1 MSGGSTRA
9 SAYPKTL
16 RGQRAIR
23 NDTAMIER
31 DASSVGFQVVP
42 RRDQILIA
50 TCILLIC
57 AVAWAYL
64 VHLSG
69 PASPIHAPPNAM
81 AGMGLS
87 MDVAR
92 GVAGVLL
99 TFTMWAVMM
108 VGMMGPSAAPILL
121 LFATS
126 QARRGAGTVPT
137 LTLLFGAGYLSIW
150 MGFSAGATLVHWVLH
165 QAMLLS
171 PTMAVASRGVAGALF
186 IGAGVYQ
193 LTPVK
198 HGCLQHCQSPVGF
211 LMSHWRAGPRGA
223 FQMGLR
229 HGVYCLGC
237 CWALMALL
245 FAVGVMNLLAVAL
258 LTVFILAER
267 AGRGGTI
274 VARVGGVAMIG
285 VGLFFVTAGLR

>member
-1 MSGGSTRA
+1 
-9 SAYPKTL
+9 
-16 RGQRAIR
+16 
-23 NDTAMIER
+23 MIER
-31 DASSVGFQVVP
+31 DASRIGFQVTP

-57 AVAWAYL
+57 VFSWAYL
-64 VHLSG
+64 VYIRG
-69 PASPIHAPPNAM
+69 QASSIHASSTAM
-81 AGMGLS
+81 GMA
-87 MDVAR
+87 MDSPS
-92 GVAGVLL
+92 GVVGVLL
-99 TFTMWAVMM
+99 TFAMWSVMM
-108 VGMMGPSAAPILL
+108 VGLMGPSAAPILL

-126 QARRGAGTVPT
+126 QARRGARGVPT
-137 LTLLFGAGYLSIW
+137 LTLLLGVGYLTIW
-150 MGFSAGATLVHWVLH
+150 LGFSVGATLAHWALN

-171 PTMAVASRGVAGALF
+171 STMAVASRRVAGALC

-193 LTPVK
+193 LTPLK

-211 LMSHWRAGPRGA
+211 LMSHWREGTRGA

-245 FAVGVMNLLAVAL
+245 FAVGVMNLIGVAL

-267 AGRGGTI
+267 VGRGGTI
-274 VARVGGVAMIG
+274 ISRVGGVAMIG
-285 VGLFFVTAGLR
+285 VGLFLLAVGLR

>member
-1 MSGGSTRA
+1 MT
-9 SAYPKTL
+9 
-16 RGQRAIR
+16 
-23 NDTAMIER
+23 DR
-31 DASSVGFQVVP
+31 DASSFGPQVIP

-64 VHLSG
+64 VHLDGQTSSLHASPVAMAGIRMPSG
-69 PASPIHAPPNAM
+69 PA
-81 AGMGLS
+81 
-87 MDVAR
+87 
-92 GVAGVLL
+92 GVGGVLL

-126 QARRGAGTVPT
+126 QARRGARGAPT
-137 LTLLFGAGYLSIW
+137 LTLLFGVGYLTIW
-150 MGFSAGATLVHWVLH
+150 LGFSVGATLAHWALDE
-165 QAMLLS
+165 AMLLS
-171 PTMAVASRGVAGALF
+171 STMAVASRRVAGGLC

-193 LTPVK
+193 LTPLK

-211 LMSHWRAGPRGA
+211 LMSHWREGPRGA

-245 FAVGVMNLLAVAL
+245 FAVGVMNLMAVAL

-267 AGRGGTI
+267 VGRGGTI
-274 VARVGGVAMIG
+274 ISRVGGVAMIG
-285 VGLFFVTAGLR
+285 VGVFLLATGAR

>member
-1 MSGGSTRA
+1 
-9 SAYPKTL
+9 
-16 RGQRAIR
+16 
-23 NDTAMIER
+23 MIER
-31 DASSVGFQVVP
+31 DASNVHPQVVP

-57 AVAWAYL
+57 GFSWAYL
-64 VHLSG
+64 VYLRGQESSAL
-69 PASPIHAPPNAM
+69 ASSTAM
-81 AGMGLS
+81 GMS
-87 MDVAR
+87 MDSTG

-99 TFTMWAVMM
+99 TFAMWSVMM
-108 VGMMGPSAAPILL
+108 VGMMGPSAAPMLL

-126 QARRGAGTVPT
+126 QARREARRVPR
-137 LTLLFGAGYLSIW
+137 LTLLFGVGYLTVW
-150 MGFSAGATLVHWVLH
+150 LGFSVGATLVHWALN

-171 PTMAVASRGVAGALF
+171 PTMAVASQRVAGALF

-193 LTPVK
+193 LTPLK

-211 LMSHWRAGPRGA
+211 LMSHWREGPRGA

-237 CWALMALL
+237 CWALMAVL
-245 FAVGVMNLLAVAL
+245 FAVGVMNLAGVVI

-267 AGRGGTI
+267 VGRGGAI
-274 VARVGGVAMIG
+274 ISRVGGVAMIG
-285 VGLFFVTAGLR
+285 VGVVLVAAGR

>member
-1 MSGGSTRA
+1 MT
-9 SAYPKTL
+9 
-16 RGQRAIR
+16 
-23 NDTAMIER
+23 DR
-31 DASSVGFQVVP
+31 DASSFSPQVIP

-64 VHLSG
+64 VHLDGQTSSLHASPVAMAGIRMPSG
-69 PASPIHAPPNAM
+69 PA
-81 AGMGLS
+81 
-87 MDVAR
+87 
-92 GVAGVLL
+92 GVGGVLL

-126 QARRGAGTVPT
+126 QARRGARGAPT
-137 LTLLFGAGYLSIW
+137 LTLLFGVGYLTIW
-150 MGFSAGATLVHWVLH
+150 IAFSLAATLAHWTLDH
-165 QAMLLS
+165 AMLLS
-171 PTMAVASRGVAGALF
+171 PTMAVASRRVAGALC
-186 IGAGVYQ
+186 IGAGLYQ
-193 LTPVK
+193 LTPLK

-211 LMSHWRAGPRGA
+211 LMSHWREGPRGA
-223 FQMGLR
+223 FQMGVR
-229 HGVYCLGC
+229 HGAYCLGC

-274 VARVGGVAMIG
+274 ISRVGGATMIG
-285 VGLFFVTAGLR
+285 AGLFMLFIG